1 MPSKHWEQGELGTHS
16 YAQDPFYSIHDNGKV
31 DINPDTGTSQSKIE
45 LTVNGMYRMTKDWLD
60 SNHMLSEEERATLID
75 LLAKRGKKTYNPRTK
90 EWE

>member
-1 MPSKHWEQGELGTHS
+1 
-16 YAQDPFYSIHDNGKV
+16 
-31 DINPDTGTSQSKIE
+31 
-45 LTVNGMYRMTKDWLD
+45 MTKDWLD